1 MHKKGRERAGS
12 KRKSAVQVKISLHRA
27 FLFAHT
33 SRTVKKLTGQKT
45 VGKGRGYTAL
55 DISQSHQSR

>member
-1 MHKKGRERAGS
+1 MRVERAG
-12 KRKSAVQVKISLHRA
+12 RKIKSTAQAKISLRA
-27 FLFAHT
+27 CFFACAY

-45 VGKGRGYTAL
+45 VRKGRGYTAL